1 MKTVVDFIKTK
12 VEENSDTSFLN
23 IDWDKFDEI
32 INQAK
37 EMFENKTEL
46 LKEDIECIHMY
57 LDDKQ
62 VPRQTNN
69 GVDYSVVGRIKRLE
83 ASFQKQ
89 LSELESYYLA
99 IKQQE
104 Q

>member
-1 MKTVVDFIKTK
+1 MIDID
-12 VEENSDTSFLN
+12 NSLKCILDSLIN
-23 IDWDKFDEI
+23 I
-32 INQAK
+32 
-37 EMFENKTEL
+37 
-46 LKEDIECIHMY
+46 MY

-62 VPRQTNN
+62 VPRQNNN

-89 LSELESYYLA
+89 LSELESHYLTF
-99 IKQQE
+99 KQQE

>member
-1 MKTVVDFIKTK
+1 MKAVVDFIKTK
-12 VEENSDTSFLN
+12 VEENSDTSFLT
-23 IDWDKFDEI
+23 IDWNKFDEI

-62 VPRQTNN
+62 VPRQNNN

-83 ASFQKQ
+83 VSFQKQ

-99 IKQQE
+99 IKQRE

>member
-1 MKTVVDFIKTK
+1 MITVVDFIKTK

-37 EMFENKTEL
+37 E
-46 LKEDIECIHMY
+46 CVHMY

-62 VPRQTNN
+62 VPRQNNN
-69 GVDYSVVGRIKRLE
+69 GRDYSVVGRIKRLE

-89 LSELESYYLA
+89 LSELESNYLTFKQIVPVVVA
-99 IKQQE
+99 LKQQE